1 MIRSSLKDIKKAIKN
16 IYKSPFKV
24 SSYNEELEGEM
35 ANFVVIE
42 DINNRTLARFQYLK
56 EDGAIISGYND
67 SPLYKK
73 EREQHFPEY
82 YDAQHLTTYQKVF
95 DLFYNN
101 AVVKEYV
108 PNHSLGV
115 VNKNMFDI
123 SDDHRRGV
131 PLIDLFS
138 FLGNSGRSDTAI
150 GLQYYLNAKSE
161 ITPRM
166 KIEFSFRTCGS
177 LIIYYDYST
186 QCFHFGDVTLI
197 EDNKVVILDDKTNT
211 ELFNIKADD
220 SFCDDEHLNS
230 VFTYWMLEMGG
241 RLNKEFFI
249 AYEMNE
255 LIEPIDKNKVL
266 EHLKLIKMALI

>member
-82 YDAQHLTTYQKVF
+82 YDA
-95 DLFYNN
+95 
-101 AVVKEYV
+101 
-108 PNHSLGV
+108 
-115 VNKNMFDI
+115 
-123 SDDHRRGV
+123 HRRGV

-186 QCFHFGDVTLI
+186 KCFHFGDVTLI
-197 EDNKVVILDDKTNT
+197 EDNTVVILDDKTNT